1 MDIAIAVG
9 LDLIILAIF
18 VVSIMIGMHRGL
30 LKSLISFAGK
40 IAALIIALIFSA
52 QLGGYISSHFV
63 EKPVREWLVN
73 QMTADPSDMDTE
85 ASEIDFDQLIEDSPD
100 FFKNI
105 CSYFGVDMNQ
115 LAQEYEE
122 FKYSNAETAT
132 ENIINYMVQPV
143 ALSISRVIAFLI
155 LFIIC
160 MIAVGLLWWLSSIFT
175 HIPIIRHF
183 DKAGGAIFG
192 VLSGLLISFIVVAII
207 HICSPYV
214 MKDHTLAEKDA
225 IFNRTVVYKQF
236 YNHNPLTGSFSG
248 WIDTASEESDG
259 Q

>member
-18 VVSIMIGMHRGL
+18 VVSIMIGIHRGL

-160 MIAVGLLWWLSSIFT
+160 MIAVGLCGGCLLFLHIFRLFGTLIRPEARSSAF
-175 HIPIIRHF
+175 
-183 DKAGGAIFG
+183 
-192 VLSGLLISFIVVAII
+192 
-207 HICSPYV
+207 
-214 MKDHTLAEKDA
+214 
-225 IFNRTVVYKQF
+225 
-236 YNHNPLTGSFSG
+236 
-248 WIDTASEESDG
+248 
-259 Q
+259 